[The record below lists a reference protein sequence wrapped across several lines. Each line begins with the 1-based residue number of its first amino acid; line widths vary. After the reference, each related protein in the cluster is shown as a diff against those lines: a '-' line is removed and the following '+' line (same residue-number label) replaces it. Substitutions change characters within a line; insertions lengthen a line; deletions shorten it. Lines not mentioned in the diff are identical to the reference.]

1 MALLFFQ
8 HIPLLVLKQFRPL
21 LLKKL
26 CPMLLNCLPRD
37 DSVRERRP
45 NWELQEI
52 LAFIS
57 AKQEK
62 FLERLQ
68 VTNAHELFDLETTH
82 WQRVSIS
89 VIRVGF
95 SPVVH
100 DGGACKKKWNLLALD
115 YKRISNLHKRTRTNK
130 LAYWTM
136 FGAKKRD
143 QRLPKAFNH

>member
-1 MALLFFQ
+1 MFVLLKYMALLFFQ

-100 DGGACKKKWNLLALD
+100 DGGACKKNGI
-115 YKRISNLHKRTRTNK
+115 Y
-130 LAYWTM
+130 
-136 FGAKKRD
+136 
-143 QRLPKAFNH
+143 